1 MTVISE
7 EESDNSQNSILSNV
21 SQTQSPSIDAD
32 LSRLE
37 NQMNSWSLD
46 FKRNILV
53 CLNSFPTGDIV
64 FCNKSFFN
72 MNAHT
77 YNIINPI
84 RSHIT

>member
-7 EESDNSQNSILSNV
+7 EDSDNSQNSILSNI

-53 CLNSFPTGDIV
+53 CPQLIFPILL
-64 FCNKSFFN
+64 F
-72 MNAHT
+72 
-77 YNIINPI
+77 YQIN
-84 RSHIT
+84 HCKHV